1 MLQRSIIYIII
12 FIVVSMASCSRRPS
26 YVISEKKMIDV
37 LYDIQLAQAVFRSN
51 NEFASDN
58 RKDALVEGILKK
70 HNITQAE
77 LDSSLVWYSDNIQV
91 YLIIND
97 SVASRLRASSD
108 RMIAL
113 KNEQYT
119 KVRDWSRYIIPPF
132 YYLTESTPTMTF
144 SIDSFKIKT
153 IDLAH
158 FNIMFDIQ
166 GVSHI
171 QDVEAGIYYTYKDT
185 LVKNIYSI
193 RENKHYVLAKP
204 QLADSLLKE
213 ISGYIHVNNKI
224 KGLTSGILMY
234 NISYTDSLVSNIDS
248 TTFTTSNKDLI
259 KSPNQQEAVP
269 AKPVNDATPVELNRE
284 NIEKK
289 ESDDVPV
296 ISNDK
301 VERSPIMRRNRK

>member
-1 MLQRSIIYIII
+1 MIQRSIIYIII
-12 FIVVSMASCSRRPS
+12 LIVVSMASCSRRPA
-26 YVISEKKMIDV
+26 YVISEKKMVDV

-91 YLIIND
+91 YLAIND
-97 SVASRLRASSD
+97 SVASRLRAGSD

-119 KVRDWSRYIIPPF
+119 KVRDWSNYIIPPF
-132 YYLTESTPTMTF
+132 YYLTESTPTMVF
-144 SIDSFKIKT
+144 SIDSFKVKT
-153 IDLAH
+153 INLAH

-166 GVSHI
+166 GVSHV

-224 KGLTSGILMY
+224 KGLTSEILMY

-248 TTFTTSNKDLI
+248 VIFASPSKDLI
-259 KSPNQQEAVP
+259 RNPDQLKVIP
-269 AKPVNDATPVELNRE
+269 AKPVNEDSSVEP
-284 NIEKK
+284 KK
-289 ESDDVPV
+289 DSEDVPV
-296 ISNDK
+296 ISSDK
-301 VERSPIMRRNRK
+301 IERSPIMRRNRK